1 LEEILY
7 LRLCSIGDVPKGG
20 MRQFDL
26 RDREFLVVE
35 LNGGFFCLDGRCTH
49 AGAPL
54 AEGHLVNKILTCS
67 WHYSQFDVTTGSV
80 VRGPAEKSLELFR
93 MKIENGQIFIDLP
106 PDEE

>member
-1 LEEILY
+1 MY
-7 LRLCSIGDVPKGG
+7 LRLCSIDDVPKSG

-35 LNGGFFCLDGRCTH
+35 LKGEFFCLDGRCTH

-54 AEGHLVNKILTCS
+54 AEGHLANKILTCP
-67 WHYSQFDVTTGSV
+67 WHYSQFDITTGSV
-80 VRGPAEKSLELFR
+80 VRGPAENSLELYR

>member
-1 LEEILY
+1 MY
-7 LRLCSIGDVPKGG
+7 LRLCSIGDVPKSG

-35 LNGGFFCLDGRCTH
+35 LNGEFFCLDGRCTH

-54 AEGHLVNKILTCS
+54 AEGHLTNKILTCP

-80 VRGPAEKSLELFR
+80 VRGPAENSLELFR

-106 PDEE
+106 QDEE